1 MKTLW
6 SDLRFAL
13 RLLAKNP
20 VFTAVAVITLALGI
34 GANTAIF
41 SAMNTVLLRSLP
53 VKNPDRLV
61 WLRFQNQP
69 RETNQTG
76 FGDRSHSEPAFEQ
89 LQTQRG
95 VFADLVAFVPLS
107 FSKSIVRLGDA
118 PEEAAVDMVSGNF
131 FSGLGVPPALGQL
144 FTPDDES
151 RHTQVAVLSYNFWT
165 RRLARN
171 PAALG
176 QSLYIK
182 GIPFRITGV
191 AARDFAGVE
200 PQGSTDVWIPFQT
213 LPELKPWG
221 VSPQDKSAL
230 YGSPDWWFLMM
241 IGRLQPGVSKEQALA
256 QLQPVYRR
264 VAYLGTS
271 GPRKDEPAAQLAFT
285 AVQGID
291 GLRDTVETP
300 LRALMVTVGLVLM
313 IACSNVALLLVA
325 RNSARQ
331 REFSLRSALGAGR
344 ARVFRQLL
352 TEGLLLV
359 AAGGTAGWLLALW
372 VSDALERW
380 AGLDVSLAPDR
391 GVLFFSIVICLG
403 TACIFGLVPFW
414 SVARVPPWVALRT
427 SGNAASQDRTGF
439 RAGQVVVAIQMALC
453 LALLVG
459 AGLAVRSLRNL
470 ESASLGLRAQG
481 LLVFGIIP
489 PQSLHT
495 DAEVIRFYH
504 TLTDRLR
511 VLPGIEAATLVQVR
525 PGAGASN
532 NTIAFVDGVQ
542 TREKVVDS
550 IVRWNAVGPDF
561 FHVMGTQVLQGRDF
575 TDADSA
581 SSAKVVIVNRTFA
594 DRYLTGRQPLGH
606 HLSID
611 GEHGQQYTIIG
622 VAQNSKYTRVREH
635 DAAMAYFPYPQ
646 IPDIASMQVE
656 LRTAGNPAAF
666 LPSVQR
672 VIQDM
677 GPDLAALQPMTQQAQ
692 FEASFSEESLFARL
706 ALFFGLLAALLVAT
720 GLYGTLAYRVN
731 RRSAEFG
738 VRMALG
744 ASPRQ
749 VLWIIARE
757 SLTLSIAGV
766 VLGVPLAIVGARL
779 LRSFLF
785 GLAPEDPLAI
795 VIAVLATCAVVVVA
809 SVIPARRATR
819 VDPLVALRYE

>member
-1 MKTLW
+1 MTILW
-6 SDLRFAL
+6 NDLRFAL
-13 RLLAKNP
+13 RVLAKNP
-20 VFTAVAVITLALGI
+20 AFTAVAVITLTLGI

-53 VKNPDRLV
+53 VKDAGRLV
-61 WLRFQNQP
+61 WLHFQNQP
-69 RETNQTG
+69 RETSQTG
-76 FGDRSHSEPAFEQ
+76 YGDRSLSEPTFEQ
-89 LQTQRG
+89 LRAQRE

-131 FSGLGVPPALGQL
+131 FSGLGVPAALGQL
-144 FTPDDES
+144 LTPEDES

-165 RRLARN
+165 RRFARN
-171 PAALG
+171 PSALG

-182 GIPFRITGV
+182 GVPFRVIGV
-191 AARDFAGVE
+191 TARDFVGVE
-200 PQGSTDVWIPFQT
+200 PQGSTDLWIPFQT
-213 LPELKPWG
+213 VRELKPWG

-241 IGRLQPGVSKEQALA
+241 IGRLRPGVIKEQALA
-256 QLQPVYRR
+256 QLQPIYQS

-271 GPRKDEPAAQLAFT
+271 GPRKDEPPPQLSFT
-285 AVQGID
+285 PVQGID
-291 GLRDTVETP
+291 GLRETFETP
-300 LRALMVTVGLVLM
+300 LRALMVTVGLVLV
-313 IACSNVALLLVA
+313 IACSNVAMLLVA

-344 ARVFRQLL
+344 VRLFRQLL

-372 VSDALERW
+372 ASDALARW
-380 AGLDVSLAPDR
+380 ARLDVSLAPDR
-391 GVLFFSIVICLG
+391 GVLFFSVVICLG
-403 TACIFGLVPFW
+403 TASIFGLVPFW
-414 SVARVPPWVALRT
+414 SVGRVPLWVALRT
-427 SGNAASQDRTGF
+427 SGSSATQDRTGF
-439 RAGQVVVAIQMALC
+439 RAGQVVVAIQMAMC

-470 ESASLGLRAQG
+470 ESAGLGLRAEG
-481 LLVFGIIP
+481 LLVFGITP

-495 DAEVIRFYH
+495 DPEVIRFYK
-504 TLTDRLR
+504 TLMDRLR

-542 TREKVVDS
+542 AREKVVDS
-550 IVRWNAVGPDF
+550 LVRWNAVGADF
-561 FHVMGTQVLQGRDF
+561 FHVMGTPILQGRDF

-581 SSAKVVIVNRTFA
+581 SAMKVVVVNRTFV
-594 DRYLTGRQPLGH
+594 DRYLAGRQPLGH
-606 HLSID
+606 HLAID
-611 GEHGQQYTIIG
+611 GEHGEQYTIIG
-622 VAQNSKYTRVREH
+622 VAQNSKYTRVRER
-635 DAAMAYFPYPQ
+635 DAAMAYFPYAQ
-646 IPDIASMQVE
+646 VPDIASMQVE
-656 LRTAGNPAAF
+656 LRTAGNPAGF

-672 VIQDM
+672 VIQDI

-692 FEASFSEESLFARL
+692 FEASFSQEHLFARL

-720 GLYGTLAYRVN
+720 GLYGTLAYRVS
-731 RRSAEFG
+731 RRRGEIG

-757 SLTLSIAGV
+757 SLMLSIAGV
-766 VLGVPLAIVGARL
+766 ALGLPLAIVGARL
-779 LRSFLF
+779 LRSFFF
-785 GLAPEDPLAI
+785 GLAPEDPLAL
-795 VIAVLATCAVVVVA
+795 VLGVLATCAVVIVA
-809 SVIPARRATR
+809 SVIPARRATQ